1 MYNRF
6 KVHPVKLEV
15 MSETELK
22 SDPKAMCVIYEYPIA
37 KAAEI
42 AKVDAILI
50 GDSLGMTSFGF
61 NSTVPVT
68 LDHIIVASVAVYNG
82 APNTLRI
89 GDMPFGTYEYS
100 DELAAQSAIRLIK
113 EGKTG
118 AVKLEGGRRVAS
130 RVKSIVECGIPV
142 MGHLGITPQTSLLNK
157 GFKPYGISRN
167 EVIQLKRDLEELEN
181 AGAYS
186 VLLEGVPS
194 EITAL
199 ARKWVKIPIYGIGSG
214 PNTDGQLL
222 LSYDLLGLYPDFKPK
237 FARNFVAEIEINGKK
252 ALSFYEMAV
261 EAFQKYVE
269 SVKTQNYPN
278 FSECYHLPKESSD
291 LLIFA
296 ETL

>member
-1 MYNRF
+1 VHNRLRF
-6 KVHPVKLEV
+6 NRVKLGV
-15 MSETELK
+15 MPEFESK

-37 KAAEI
+37 RAAEV

-61 NSTVPVT
+61 NSTIPVT
-68 LDHIIVASVAVYNG
+68 LDHIIAASVAVYNG
-82 APNTLRI
+82 APNTFRI
-89 GDMPFGTYEYS
+89 GDMPFGSYEYS

-118 AVKLEGGRRVAS
+118 AVKLEGGLRVAS

-142 MGHLGITPQTSLLNK
+142 MGHLGITPQTSPLNK
-157 GFKPYGISRN
+157 GFKPYGISKN

-194 EITAL
+194 EISKL
-199 ARKWVKIPIYGIGSG
+199 AKKWVKIPLYGIGSG

-237 FARNFVAEIEINGKK
+237 FARNFVAEIEFNGEEP
-252 ALSFYEMAV
+252 LSFYKMAIQ
-261 EAFQKYVE
+261 AIKKYVE
-269 SVKTQNYPN
+269 CVKTQNYPSFN
-278 FSECYHLPKESSD
+278 ECYHLPKESSD
-291 LLIFA
+291 LLFFA